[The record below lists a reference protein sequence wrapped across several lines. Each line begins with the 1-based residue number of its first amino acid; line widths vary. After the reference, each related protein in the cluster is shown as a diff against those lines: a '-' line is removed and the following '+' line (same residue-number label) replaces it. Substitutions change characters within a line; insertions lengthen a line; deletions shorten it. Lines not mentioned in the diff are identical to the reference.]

1 MPCRRRSVVFACLC
15 PFSTAVPSH
24 AADLYRWQDDQGKVH
39 YTDRVPPEY
48 VKHGYRVISE
58 HGITIQTIKSV
69 DEIEAATPATPP
81 PAGLTMN
88 DRRLLLTYS
97 NEAEILAARERKLDD
112 LQALIELN
120 RETVSLLEIQFRQL
134 AKEAGDYEKQGQP
147 IPAPLLAQIA
157 ATRKKINQYQ
167 ARLEQHTAT
176 LEQTAAE
183 FDGDL
188 QRYRELKSVVEK
200 TE

>member
-15 PFSTAVPSH
+15 LFSAAVPSH
-24 AADLYRWQDDQGKVH
+24 AADLYRWQDDQGNVH

-69 DEIEAATPATPP
+69 DEIEAAAPP
-81 PAGLTMN
+81 PAGPTMN
-88 DRRLLLTYS
+88 DRRLLMTYG

-147 IPAPLLAQIA
+147 IPEPLLNRIA
-157 ATRKKINQYQ
+157 ATRKKINKYQ
-167 ARLEQHTAT
+167 ARLEQHTAK

-183 FDGDL
+183 FDDDL
-188 QRYRELKSVVEK
+188 QRYRELRSVIEK
-200 TE
+200 AE